1 MPQDFDIH
9 EWRLYQANLNLLNE
23 DEDDD
28 FNITTDAFD
37 VIELR
42 IGDIITPDMWNINS
56 SYGKWFINNVD
67 KNKNNWKIVYI
78 GEHPEDDGEDDDNI
92 WILIKNQSTGEKFS
106 EVINYFN
113 SYLKPKFSVN
123 SLNESEED
131 DFNITLGDNWNVTE
145 LTVGDYIE
153 PDMLKDPSD
162 WTFPMEIVRFSN
174 DGVDDTVWI
183 KRILK
188 KKGMFG
194 REKEVEDIFEDLVYN
209 WEKYD
214 LKPYVKLVPPLNEQD
229 EDDDFNITTDIFDEI
244 ELTIGDIINSSDM
257 FEKPESYKFYFDSE
271 PHIIKRIFR
280 SDGEDT
286 VDVSPVGGKRGEGW
300 EMSLEGLNSLLK
312 NKYRIIKPLKSLR
325 ELEDDD
331 FNITL
336 GDNWNEYEGDVNIKI
351 VADVLWEDWHGNNLE
366 EKWTLDKTIN
376 ISELQEY
383 SNNWGGFT
391 GEVTDDNL
399 HKWAAGVDVDLF
411 NFGFDIGFD
420 VDEINRDP
428 EFEDK
433 DEVIDTKLK
442 FKISAVG
449 LNESEDDDFNITL
462 DDEWGVKELGVG
474 DTIIGDMWDW
484 KKIINTVNNEHR
496 DDHAAIIRDIKRW
509 HQIYDEGITINSI
522 ETNGDAH
529 WIYFDSNFL
538 NWGPGINWVNNLL
551 SPGNRIVQSINEE
564 EEDDFNITTDVFD
577 IIELGVGDI
586 ITPDMF
592 ESPQEDELD
601 AYYFRIISFQP
612 NNKVYLRRIKYKLED
627 VYEIDDV
634 NSLLKP
640 KYQVVSPLNESDD
653 DDFNVTLDDKWN
665 EYDGDVEIIMKG
677 PWGYNLVTYL
687 ENDDTGFIEDF
698 EKLNPNI
705 TLDDYDM
712 FVEYRTYKIKTNT
725 GQLSNYYENWDDIPK
740 GNIFTD
746 VSIDGLVEWLGGDF
760 DDIKRFI
767 YSEAFYNNDFDKEV
781 IDSKILYWENNLG
794 NYLEIDWPPNYKP
807 DDIIDEYFDEIDD
820 DEIELINVKPLTI
833 NESEEDDFNIT
844 LGDEWGY
851 EELTVGDYVKPEMW
865 KEGTDLILK
874 SKPLKIYEFGI
885 DDEGDYVTFRR
896 HNDTL
901 ISFDLDEINLDYLK
915 PKYKIVLP
923 LNEQDDNDFNITLGP
938 EWEFEELT
946 VGDIIT
952 PEMWD
957 EEKISNVSTS
967 IISDP
972 DWFLSPHKITD
983 YKKSY
988 LDFIVF
994 DNRKRLST
1002 TFVRNFLK
1010 DSIKLDL

>member
-23 DEDDD
+23 EDEDD

-131 DFNITLGDNWNVTE
+131 DFNITTDIFDVTE
-145 LTVGDYIE
+145 LGVGDYIE
-153 PDMLKDPSD
+153 PEMWGEEFDPVLQSKKLQIVGIDQDEDGNYIMLNTPDGF
-162 WTFPMEIVRFSN
+162 TFDF
-174 DGVDDTVWI
+174 DLDDI
-183 KRILK
+183 NNR
-188 KKGMFG
+188 
-194 REKEVEDIFEDLVYN
+194 
-209 WEKYD
+209 
-214 LKPYVKLVPPLNEQD
+214 LKPQYKFVLSDFLEEQD

-336 GDNWNEYEGDVNIKI
+336 
-351 VADVLWEDWHGNNLE
+351 
-366 EKWTLDKTIN
+366 
-376 ISELQEY
+376 
-383 SNNWGGFT
+383 
-391 GEVTDDNL
+391 
-399 HKWAAGVDVDLF
+399 
-411 NFGFDIGFD
+411 
-420 VDEINRDP
+420 
-428 EFEDK
+428 
-433 DEVIDTKLK
+433 
-442 FKISAVG
+442 
-449 LNESEDDDFNITL
+449 

-496 DDHAAIIRDIKRW
+496 DDHAGINRDIERW
-509 HQIYDEGITINSI
+509 KTIYDEGITINSI
-522 ETNGDAH
+522 ETNGDDP
-529 WIYFDSNFL
+529 WVYFDGNFL

-627 VYEIDDV
+627 VYEIDEV

-640 KYQVVSPLNESDD
+640 KYQVVSPLNESED

-698 EKLNPNI
+698 KKLNPNI

-725 GQLSNYYENWDDIPK
+725 GQLRNEFLRWDDIPK

-781 IDSKILYWENNLG
+781 IDSEILYWENNLG

-820 DEIELINVKPLTI
+820 DEIELINVKPLNI
-833 NESEEDDFNIT
+833 NESDDDFNIT

>member
-23 DEDDD
+23 EDDDD

-131 DFNITLGDNWNVTE
+131 DFNITTDIFDVTE
-145 LTVGDYIE
+145 LGVGDYIE
-153 PDMLKDPSD
+153 PEMWGEEFDPVLQSKKLQIVGIDQDEDGNYIMLNTPDGF
-162 WTFPMEIVRFSN
+162 TFDF
-174 DGVDDTVWI
+174 DLDDI
-183 KRILK
+183 NNR
-188 KKGMFG
+188 
-194 REKEVEDIFEDLVYN
+194 
-209 WEKYD
+209 
-214 LKPYVKLVPPLNEQD
+214 LKPQYKFVLSDFLEEQD

-627 VYEIDDV
+627 VYEIDEV

-653 DDFNVTLDDKWN
+653 DDFNITLDDKWN
-665 EYDGDVEIIMKG
+665 EYDGGVEIIVRG
-677 PWGYNLVTYL
+677 
-687 ENDDTGFIEDF
+687 
-698 EKLNPNI
+698 
-705 TLDDYDM
+705 
-712 FVEYRTYKIKTNT
+712 
-725 GQLSNYYENWDDIPK
+725 S
-740 GNIFTD
+740 
-746 VSIDGLVEWLGGDF
+746 
-760 DDIKRFI
+760 
-767 YSEAFYNNDFDKEV
+767 
-781 IDSKILYWENNLG
+781 
-794 NYLEIDWPPNYKP
+794 LEI
-807 DDIIDEYFDEIDD
+807 
-820 DEIELINVKPLTI
+820 
-833 NESEEDDFNIT
+833 
-844 LGDEWGY
+844 
-851 EELTVGDYVKPEMW
+851 
-865 KEGTDLILK
+865 
-874 SKPLKIYEFGI
+874 
-885 DDEGDYVTFRR
+885 
-896 HNDTL
+896 
-901 ISFDLDEINLDYLK
+901 
-915 PKYKIVLP
+915 
-923 LNEQDDNDFNITLGP
+923 
-938 EWEFEELT
+938 
-946 VGDIIT
+946 
-952 PEMWD
+952 
-957 EEKISNVSTS
+957 
-967 IISDP
+967 
-972 DWFLSPHKITD
+972 
-983 YKKSY
+983 
-988 LDFIVF
+988 
-994 DNRKRLST
+994 
-1002 TFVRNFLK
+1002 
-1010 DSIKLDL
+1010 

>member
-1 MPQDFDIH
+1 LD
-9 EWRLYQANLNLLNE
+9 
-23 DEDDD
+23 
-28 FNITTDAFD
+28 
-37 VIELR
+37 
-42 IGDIITPDMWNINS
+42 
-56 SYGKWFINNVD
+56 
-67 KNKNNWKIVYI
+67 
-78 GEHPEDDGEDDDNI
+78 
-92 WILIKNQSTGEKFS
+92 LI
-106 EVINYFN
+106 
-113 SYLKPKFSVN
+113 
-123 SLNESEED
+123 
-131 DFNITLGDNWNVTE
+131 
-145 LTVGDYIE
+145 
-153 PDMLKDPSD
+153 
-162 WTFPMEIVRFSN
+162 
-174 DGVDDTVWI
+174 
-183 KRILK
+183 
-188 KKGMFG
+188 
-194 REKEVEDIFEDLVYN
+194 
-209 WEKYD
+209 
-214 LKPYVKLVPPLNEQD
+214 
-229 EDDDFNITTDIFDEI
+229 
-244 ELTIGDIINSSDM
+244 
-257 FEKPESYKFYFDSE
+257 
-271 PHIIKRIFR
+271 
-280 SDGEDT
+280 
-286 VDVSPVGGKRGEGW
+286 
-300 EMSLEGLNSLLK
+300 
-312 NKYRIIKPLKSLR
+312 
-325 ELEDDD
+325 
-331 FNITL
+331 
-336 GDNWNEYEGDVNIKI
+336 
-351 VADVLWEDWHGNNLE
+351 
-366 EKWTLDKTIN
+366 
-376 ISELQEY
+376 
-383 SNNWGGFT
+383 
-391 GEVTDDNL
+391 
-399 HKWAAGVDVDLF
+399 
-411 NFGFDIGFD
+411 FGFD
-420 VDEINRDP
+420 VVEINRDP

-433 DEVIDTKLK
+433 DEVIDTNLK

-551 SPGNRIVQSINEE
+551 SPGNRIIQSINEE

-586 ITPDMF
+586 IIPDMF

-627 VYEIDDV
+627 VYEIDEV

-640 KYQVVSPLNESDD
+640 KYQVVSPLNESED
-653 DDFNVTLDDKWN
+653 DDFNITLDDKWN
-665 EYDGDVEIIMKG
+665 EYDGGVEIIVEG
-677 PWGYNLVTYL
+677 PWRFDEVTYL
-687 ENDDTGFIEDF
+687 EDDKSEFIEDF
-698 EKLNPNI
+698 KKLNPNI

-712 FVEYRTYKIKTNT
+712 FIEYRTYKIKTNT
-725 GQLSNYYENWDDIPK
+725 GQLRNEYENWDDIPE

-760 DDIKRFI
+760 DDIRRFI
-767 YSEAFYNNDFDKEV
+767 YSEALYNNDFDKEV
-781 IDSKILYWENNLG
+781 IDSKVAYWDSVNNKHYF
-794 NYLEIDWPPNYKP
+794 NIKWPSKYKP
-807 DDIIDEYFDEIDD
+807 NDIMDEMFDEYGD

-851 EELTVGDYVKPEMW
+851 EELTIGDYVKPEMW

-923 LNEQDDNDFNITLGP
+923 LNESDEDNFNITLGP

>member
-23 DEDDD
+23 EDEDD

-131 DFNITLGDNWNVTE
+131 DFNITTDIFDVTE
-145 LTVGDYIE
+145 LGVGDYIE
-153 PDMLKDPSD
+153 PEMWGEEFDPVLQSKKLQIVGIDQDEDGNYIMLNTPDGF
-162 WTFPMEIVRFSN
+162 TFDF
-174 DGVDDTVWI
+174 DLDDI
-183 KRILK
+183 NNR
-188 KKGMFG
+188 
-194 REKEVEDIFEDLVYN
+194 
-209 WEKYD
+209 
-214 LKPYVKLVPPLNEQD
+214 LKPQYKFVLSDFLEEQD

-336 GDNWNEYEGDVNIKI
+336 
-351 VADVLWEDWHGNNLE
+351 
-366 EKWTLDKTIN
+366 
-376 ISELQEY
+376 
-383 SNNWGGFT
+383 
-391 GEVTDDNL
+391 
-399 HKWAAGVDVDLF
+399 
-411 NFGFDIGFD
+411 
-420 VDEINRDP
+420 
-428 EFEDK
+428 
-433 DEVIDTKLK
+433 
-442 FKISAVG
+442 
-449 LNESEDDDFNITL
+449 

-496 DDHAAIIRDIKRW
+496 DDHAGINRDIERW
-509 HQIYDEGITINSI
+509 KTIYDEGITINSI
-522 ETNGDAH
+522 ETNGDDP
-529 WIYFDSNFL
+529 WVYFDGNFL

-640 KYQVVSPLNESDD
+640 KYQVVSPLNESED
-653 DDFNVTLDDKWN
+653 DDFNITLDDKWN

-698 EKLNPNI
+698 KKLNPNI

-725 GQLSNYYENWDDIPK
+725 GQIMKYYENWDDIPK

-833 NESEEDDFNIT
+833 NEQDEDDFNIT
-844 LGDEWGY
+844 LGDEWGVK
-851 EELTVGDYVKPEMW
+851 ELTVGDYVKPEMW

-874 SKPLKIYEFGI
+874 SKPLKIYEFGF

-923 LNEQDDNDFNITLGP
+923 LNESDEDDFNITLGP

-946 VGDIIT
+946 VGDTIT
-952 PEMWD
+952 PDMWD
-957 EEKISNVSTS
+957 EEKINSASSFVIT
-967 IISDP
+967 DP

-994 DNRKRLST
+994 DNMKRLST
-1002 TFVRNFLK
+1002 EFVRNFLK
-1010 DSIKLDL
+1010 DNIKLDL